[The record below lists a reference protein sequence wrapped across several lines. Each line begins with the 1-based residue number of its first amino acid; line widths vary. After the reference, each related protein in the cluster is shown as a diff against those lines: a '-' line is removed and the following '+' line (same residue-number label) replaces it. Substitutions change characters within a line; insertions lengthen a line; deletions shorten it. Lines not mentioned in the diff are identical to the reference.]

1 MDGDGC
7 VGTVLPRGSWDAG
20 AAKGGAVLGLLGQVL
35 DEVPSL
41 VPMSRAR
48 LTADLVRPVPI
59 GRRLHVVPTIRR
71 EGKKIQVVELQL
83 LDGDVE
89 HVRVTALRL
98 RDADLSSRADVPAS
112 TTDHSPADALPPIE
126 DSLPIGGLMPS
137 PPGFMRPLD
146 LRRPPRPHRPSA
158 GPPIT
163 ALRLRDADLSSRED
177 GPASTTDH
185 SPADALTPIEDSVPI
200 GGLMPSPPGFMRSI
214 DMRRAERSDGQSA
227 GTWIR
232 LMVPIV
238 AGEPVSDGGRM
249 AYAFDFANL
258 IGMGQH
264 IGRMS
269 RSEEHTS
276 ELQSLMR
283 ISYAVFCLNKK

>member
-1 MDGDGC
+1 MEAPSLYVRDGDGF
-7 VGTVLPRGSWDAG
+7 VGTVLTQGSWDPG
-20 AAKGGAVLGLLGQVL
+20 AANGGAVLALLGQCL

-41 VPMSRAR
+41 VPMSLAR

-98 RDADLSSRADVPAS
+98 RDADLSSREDV
-112 TTDHSPADALPPIE
+112 
-126 DSLPIGGLMPS
+126 
-137 PPGFMRPLD
+137 
-146 LRRPPRPHRPSA
+146 
-158 GPPIT
+158 
-163 ALRLRDADLSSRED
+163 
-177 GPASTTDH
+177 PASTTDH

-269 RSEEHTS
+269 LINPDVTAQVLRPPSGEWVAVTGDTRFNAALGRGVSSAALSDLDGVFAVASTS
-276 ELQSLMR
+276 QLVQPLD
-283 ISYAVFCLNKK
+283 